1 MKLKSIAV
9 WGIFFLFLS
18 KTVMAQKPSTPEN
31 NNKKIIKQAFDKW
44 VAGTGNFFDLL
55 ADSVHWTVAG
65 SSPVSGV
72 YKSREQFLNEA
83 VKPITDKLSGKITPV
98 KLLGLYAD
106 NDVVVLLWEGAAKA
120 KDGLPYKNTYC
131 WQMTLKTG
139 KIVSAVAFLD
149 TYTLQELMTR
159 VKD

>member
-1 MKLKSIAV
+1 MKLKSIAFGGV
-9 WGIFFLFLS
+9 FFLFLS
-18 KTVMAQKPSTPEN
+18 GTGLAQKPSTIEN
-31 NNKKIIKQAFDKW
+31 NNKKIIKQAFDQW
-44 VAGTGNFFDLL
+44 AAGTGNFFNLL
-55 ADSVHWTVAG
+55 ADNVHWTVAG
-65 SSPVSGV
+65 NSPVSGV
-72 YKSREQFLNEA
+72 YQSREQFLDEA
-83 VKPITDKLSGKITPV
+83 VKPITDKISGKITPV

-131 WQMTLKTG
+131 WQMTLKAG
-139 KIVSAVAFLD
+139 KIVSAMAFLD

>member
-1 MKLKSIAV
+1 MKLKSIALWV
-9 WGIFFLFLS
+9 VLFLFLS
-18 KTVMAQKPSTPEN
+18 ETGMAQKPSTIEN

-44 VAGTGNFFDLL
+44 AAGTGNFFDLL
-55 ADSVHWTVAG
+55 ADNVHWTVAG

-72 YKSREQFLNEA
+72 YQSREQFLNEA
-83 VKPITDKLSGKITPV
+83 VKPITNKISGKITPV

-106 NDVVVLLWEGAAKA
+106 KDVVVLMWEGAAKA

-131 WQMTLKTG
+131 WQMTLEEG
-139 KIVSAVAFLD
+139 KIVSAMAFLD

>member
-1 MKLKSIAV
+1 MKLKSIAF
-9 WGIFFLFLS
+9 WGIFFLFLAR
-18 KTVMAQKPSTPEN
+18 TGMAQKPSAIEN
-31 NNKKIIKQAFDKW
+31 NNKKIIRQAFDKW
-44 VAGTGNFFDLL
+44 TLGTGNFFDLL
-55 ADSVHWTVAG
+55 ADDVNWTVAG

-83 VKPITDKLSGKITPV
+83 VKPITDKISGKITPV

-131 WQMTLKTG
+131 WQMTLKAG
-139 KIVSAVAFLD
+139 KIISAIAFLD
-149 TYTLQELMTR
+149 TYVLQELMMR